1 MIFVS
6 LLFGF
11 GMAEHVYVS
20 VWVCFCA
27 WRHSYGKHIWLK
39 DLFLLCTL
47 TCSNLQEENFCNFL
61 MSRDEL
67 PLHSSYEMVYGE
79 GLLSGLPADVLGCNL
94 VAVLQQLRLLMR
106 EAARAAS
113 KGDVSRVK
121 TREAKTSAFFF
132 LLLGAATESQQGMFL
147 AESVFGNHR
156 TPRETTKLVLWFP
169 FEAMGGGVRGGGGQ
183 RGGGDFSPGARTE
196 VCAGR
201 GYCLGLPARPGGPGS
216 PGAGRR
222 P

>member
-1 MIFVS
+1 MF
-6 LLFGF
+6 LCL
-11 GMAEHVYVS
+11 A
-20 VWVCFCA
+20 A
-27 WRHSYGKHIWLK
+27 QLRKNIWLK

-106 EAARAAS
+106 EAGFRLRTTPRGF
-113 KGDVSRVK
+113 KRGCVK
-121 TREAKTSAFFF
+121 SQDTRSQNKRFFF
-132 LLLGAATESQQGMFL
+132 FLLGAATESQQGMFL
-147 AESVFGNHR
+147 AASVFGNHR